1 MSRAKPDNPFDDA
14 ALRRHGVGLL
24 TDGVGEL
31 GLALPDGAAARLI
44 DYLALL
50 YKWNQAYNL
59 TAVRDPEQMVVR
71 LLLDSLS
78 VVPYIKGPHVLD
90 VGSGPGLPGI
100 PLAIAQPGLTVV
112 LLDSRGKKTRF
123 QRQAIAELG
132 LAGVSAEQA
141 RVEDYRPAAPFDTVI
156 SRAFGAL
163 AEMVAATRSLCRP
176 DGVMLA
182 MKGRYPETELDALP
196 PGCRLLAIEQL
207 AVPGL
212 GAERWLVRLAP
223 GAD

>member
-1 MSRAKPDNPFDDA
+1 MNKHKPDSPFDDA
-14 ALRRHGVGLL
+14 GTRRRCHERLAAGVAA
-24 TDGVGEL
+24 L
-31 GLALPDGAAARLI
+31 GLSLPDGTEARLL

-59 TAVRDPEQMVVR
+59 TAVRDPDQMVIR

-78 VVPYIKGPHVLD
+78 VVPYIKGPRVLD

-100 PLAIAQPGLTVV
+100 PLALTVPGLEVV
-112 LLDSRGKKTRF
+112 LLDSGGKKTRF
-123 QRQAIAELG
+123 QRQAIAGLG
-132 LAGVSAEQA
+132 LANVTAEQA
-141 RVEDYRPAAPFDTVI
+141 RVERYRPAAPFDTVI

-163 AEMVAATRSLCRP
+163 ADMAAATRSLCRP

-182 MKGRYPETELDALP
+182 MKGRYPEAELAQLP
-196 PGCRLLAIEQL
+196 PGVGLLAVERL

-212 GAERWLVRLAP
+212 DAERYLVRLAP
-223 GAD
+223 EAD

>member
-1 MSRAKPDNPFDDA
+1 MSRSRSDNPFDDA
-14 ALRRHGVGLL
+14 GERRRCVGR
-24 TDGVGEL
+24 
-31 GLALPDGAAARLI
+31 LADGAATLGLMLPDDAESLLI

-59 TAVRDPEQMVVR
+59 TAVREPEAMVVR

-78 VVPYIKGPHVLD
+78 VVPYIKGPRVLD

-141 RVEDYRPAAPFDTVI
+141 RVEDFRPSAPFDTVI
-156 SRAFGAL
+156 SRAFGRL
-163 AEMVAATRSLCRP
+163 ADLVMAARPLCRP
-176 DGVMLA
+176 DGWILA
-182 MKGRYPETELDALP
+182 MKGRYPEAELDALP
-196 PGCRLLAIEQL
+196 PGCRLLAVERL
-207 AVPGL
+207 EVPGL
-212 GAERWLVRLAP
+212 DAERWLVRLSP
-223 GAD
+223 GND